1 MMLFDPS
8 LVDWLVVAIVV
19 GAFFAA
25 GTVKGVLGV
34 GLPMISVPLIASAT
48 SPAQAIALASVP
60 VVVSNAWQ
68 AFHGGHTGDCLRR
81 FWPMLAAVVI
91 GTFIGVQILATVDAR
106 IVSGA
111 LGIVLV
117 VFTALQALPR
127 DLVSLGPRGE
137 RWLGPPLGLVGGVLG
152 GMSSLFG
159 PLLILYLVALRLSKD
174 VFVAAVALL
183 FFTGSLPL
191 FLGLVVHDILDPHQI
206 LLSTLSALPVI
217 AGLVVGRLIRKRV
230 SQSLFEKALFGV
242 LILIGLNLIRKA
254 FL

>member
-8 LVDWLVVAIVV
+8 SIDWLVVAIVI
-19 GAFFAA
+19 GAFLAA

-34 GLPMISVPLIASAT
+34 GLPMIAVPLIASAT

-81 FWPMLAAVVI
+81 FWPMLMAVVI
-91 GTFIGVQILATVDAR
+91 GTLIGVQILATVDAR
-106 IVSGA
+106 VISGI
-111 LGIVLV
+111 LGVVLV
-117 VFTALQALPR
+117 VFTAFQALPR
-127 DLVSLGPRGE
+127 TLELGPRGE
-137 RWLGPPLGLVGGVLG
+137 RWLGPPLGLIGGVLG

-191 FLGLVVHDILDPHQI
+191 FLGLVAHGILSPHQI
-206 LLSTLSALPVI
+206 LLSALSALPVI
-217 AGLVVGRLIRKRV
+217 AGLVIGRLLRQRV
-230 SQSLFEKALFGV
+230 PQALFEKALFAV
-242 LILIGLNLIRKA
+242 LVVIGLNLIRRA
-254 FL
+254 FW